1 MSRVSRLVALLV
13 VASLLAGC
21 AASRAFSRAEQAA
34 RVDNWEEAVEYYRLA
49 VRDRPDRPE
58 YRIALERALQEASIW
73 HVSRAR
79 QLETADRLDEALR
92 EYRKALDFDP
102 TNRQTAF
109 RASEVERTIRDRIE
123 AARPR
128 PAIDVMREQARRDTQ
143 DPVLNPASR
152 DPLSLRFTNASLK
165 DILTF
170 IGNSTGI
177 NVTYDRDLVDR
188 PVTIQL
194 DGVTLEQAL
203 QQLMIAN
210 QFFYK
215 VLSERSIIV
224 AADTTQKRQQYE
236 EQVIRTFYVSHSD
249 ATELAQLINTVI
261 RVPAMAIQPMI
272 AANKTSNTI
281 TVRASTSVA
290 GIIERMVEAND
301 KPRAEVV
308 VDVSILEVSR
318 ERAKTLG
325 LDLSSYSIS
334 GFFSP
339 ESAPGE
345 GGATAPFNLNT
356 ISRGVSTADF
366 YMAVPSAIV
375 NFLESDSETKVV
387 AKPQLRGS
395 EGQKVTLNLGEE
407 VPVPSTTFTPFAGG
421 GANVNP
427 LTSFS
432 YRPIGVIVE
441 MTPRV
446 TYDGEVIMDLVV
458 ESSARGR
465 DSNIAGQNLPSFG
478 SRKVSTRLRLRDG
491 ESNLLA
497 GLLREDERRSL
508 RGFAGLLRMPILRD
522 LFSSTDA
529 TIQQTDI
536 VMLLTP
542 RIIRTHELT
551 QGDLSPIYIG
561 TQGNMSLGGPPPLFG
576 AAEAPASEA
585 PVVPDAAAAAPTP
598 QVPAG
603 SSAIPGTTMAP
614 APPPAAPP
622 SAVTAFPPP
631 PEPVAAAPVTPAPS
645 VASTTQVSVTPP
657 AGDFTVGGGP
667 YTVPISVTGAD
678 RLSTVTISLTF
689 NPAVLRVRSVQE
701 GTFMRQGGINAS
713 FTQQVDPAFGRVDI
727 VVIRTGDE
735 AGAIGAGLLA
745 AVVFDAIAPG
755 SSPLAA
761 SGVGTAPGGMARPL
775 QFLPATVTVR

>member
-1 MSRVSRLVALLV
+1 MSSRTRAVFRLTALLV
-13 VASLLAGC
+13 VVSLAAGC
-21 AASRAFSRAEQAA
+21 AAGRAYSRGEQAA
-34 RVDNWEEAVEYYRLA
+34 RLDNWEEAVEYYRIA
-49 VRDRPDRPE
+49 ARDRPDRPE
-58 YRIALERALQEASIW
+58 YRIALERARQQASIW
-73 HVSRAR
+73 HFNRAR
-79 QLETADRLDEALR
+79 VLEAEDRLDEALR
-92 EYRKALDFDP
+92 EYRKASDFDP
-102 TNRQTAF
+102 SNRQSAF
-109 RASEVERTIRDRIE
+109 RASEVERTIVARIE

-128 PAIDVMREQARRDTQ
+128 PAVEVMREQARRDTQ
-143 DPVLNPASR
+143 EPVLNPASR
-152 DPLSLRFTNASLK
+152 DLLDLRFTNASLR

-170 IGNSTGI
+170 VGNSTGI
-177 NVTYDRDLVDR
+177 NITYDRDFQDR
-188 PVTIQL
+188 SITIQL
-194 DGVTLEQAL
+194 DGLTLEQAL
-203 QQLMIAN
+203 QQLMVAN

-215 VLSERSIIV
+215 VLSERSILV

-249 ATELAQLINTVI
+249 ATELAQLVNTVI

-272 AANKTSNTI
+272 AANKTANTI

-290 GIIERMVEAND
+290 GIIERMIEAND

-318 ERAKTLG
+318 ERTKNMG
-325 LDLSSYSIS
+325 LDLSAYSIS

-339 ESAPGE
+339 EVAPG
-345 GGATAPFNLNT
+345 ADPAPFNVNT

-366 YMAVPSAIV
+366 YMSVPSAIV
-375 NFLESDSETKVV
+375 RFLESDSETKVV

-446 TYDGEVIMDLVV
+446 TYDGEIIMDLVV

-497 GLLREDERRSL
+497 GLLREDERQAL
-508 RGFAGLLRMPILRD
+508 RGFAGVLRMPILRE

-551 QGDLSPIYIG
+551 QNDFSPIYIG
-561 TQGNMSLGGPPPLFG
+561 TQGNMSLGGPPPIFG
-576 AAEAPASEA
+576 
-585 PVVPDAAAAAPTP
+585 VPD
-598 QVPAG
+598 
-603 SSAIPGTTMAP
+603 
-614 APPPAAPP
+614 
-622 SAVTAFPPP
+622 
-631 PEPVAAAPVTPAPS
+631 EP
-645 VASTTQVSVTPP
+645 
-657 AGDFTVGGGP
+657 
-667 YTVPISVTGAD
+667 
-678 RLSTVTISLTF
+678 
-689 NPAVLRVRSVQE
+689 
-701 GTFMRQGGINAS
+701 
-713 FTQQVDPAFGRVDI
+713 
-727 VVIRTGDE
+727 
-735 AGAIGAGLLA
+735 
-745 AVVFDAIAPG
+745 
-755 SSPLAA
+755 
-761 SGVGTAPGGMARPL
+761 
-775 QFLPATVTVR
+775 